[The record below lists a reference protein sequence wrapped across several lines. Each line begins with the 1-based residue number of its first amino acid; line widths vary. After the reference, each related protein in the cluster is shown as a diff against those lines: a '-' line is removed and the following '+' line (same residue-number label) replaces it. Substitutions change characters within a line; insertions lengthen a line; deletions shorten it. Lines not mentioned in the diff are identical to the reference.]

1 MFNCG
6 QSNVF
11 LFLIIILLLL
21 SLALV
26 IVQATIKNKASS
38 SYYQPLS
45 YQPSHHQSHQSHQL
59 HHQPSYYQPSHHQS
73 YESQHSSFMGGTNI
87 MDAIVDK

>member
-26 IVQATIKNKASS
+26 IVQATIKTKSS
-38 SYYQPLS
+38 HHEPYQSSYHQPSHRQQSYYQP
-45 YQPSHHQSHQSHQL
+45 Q
-59 HHQPSYYQPSHHQS
+59 HHQPG
-73 YESQHSSFMGGTNI
+73 SFMGGEGTNI
-87 MDAIVDK
+87 LSAIVNKS